1 MVFIKKIILKGFKSY
16 QEQLNFSDFDPNFNV
31 VIGRNGSGKSNFY
44 DAIRFVL
51 CDEKF
56 GSLRVNERQFLLYEG
71 NGESVVNAF
80 VEVIFDNTDRR
91 FMIEKDEVSIR
102 RCIGIK
108 KDEYFL
114 NDKRVKKEEVMNLL
128 ESAGFSRSNPY
139 YIVQQNRV
147 NSLAMMRDSERL
159 DLLREIAGTRVYDER
174 REESYNMLK
183 ENENKIEQVE
193 EVMNYIKERLVE
205 LKEEQEELDDYERL
219 EKRRKGIEISIA
231 DQKINDIE
239 EQLQKNENERQ
250 QQNQHMDMD
259 LENQLRDI
267 KRSRRLLREQV
278 DVLEQRRSAVSVQA
292 QDAEK

>member
-1 MVFIKKIILKGFKSY
+1 MVY

-31 VIGRNGSGKSNFY
+31 VIGRNGSGKSNFMMVS
-44 DAIRFVL
+44 IRFVL

-80 VEVIFDNTDRR
+80 VE
-91 FMIEKDEVSIR
+91 
-102 RCIGIK
+102 

-219 EKRRKGIEISIA
+219 EK
-231 DQKINDIE
+231 E
-239 EQLQKNENERQ
+239 EKELKYLLQ
-250 QQNQHMDMD
+250 
-259 LENQLRDI
+259 I
-267 KRSRRLLREQV
+267 KR
-278 DVLEQRRSAVSVQA
+278 
-292 QDAEK
+292 